1 MNERC
6 VDAAGGHWDVP
17 ESLSVDLSSR
27 RRRKDGVQYRLGV
40 HRSAQPVQAEAAGG
54 HPNNPRPHVLTT
66 VAQAGVQLAASVNV
80 WKRAPRD
87 REQEEAATGSS
98 GVGGGGAGTLTDLR
112 TQRRLVRV
120 MIGLQGAKP
129 PLGDSRESKDTYV

>member
-1 MNERC
+1 VNERC

-40 HRSAQPVQAEAAGG
+40 HRSAQPVQAAAAAGG
-54 HPNNPRPHVLTT
+54 HPNNPRPHALTT

-80 WKRAPRD
+80 WKRAPRE
-87 REQEEAATGSS
+87 REPDEAATGSS
-98 GVGGGGAGTLTDLR
+98 GGGGGGAGTISKTDCSCFSFDL
-112 TQRRLVRV
+112 
-120 MIGLQGAKP
+120 
-129 PLGDSRESKDTYV
+129 